1 MKSKQTPFPKINLSL
16 KDFHHDVPENQ
27 NFELVIEF
35 KYKDSAREFLN
46 PLASFGIAQGLFKA
60 STRNSEYNYCY
71 PIKQIRQ
78 AYLISI

>member
-1 MKSKQTPFPKINLSL
+1 MKSKQIPFPKINLSL
-16 KDFHHDVPENQ
+16 KDFHHEVPDNQ

-35 KYKDSAREFLN
+35 KHKDSRREFLN
-46 PLASFGIAQGLFKA
+46 PLASFGITQGLFKA

-71 PIKQIRQ
+71 PIRQIRQ